1 MTVNN
6 ELEKIESL
14 RSDFEYID
22 GETDGVVMTV
32 GFVGSFY
39 FWGGHTVA
47 KRLALVECF
56 EAYGAAY
63 GSHLKWGWNPDS
75 WRPVNLTKKP
85 FPTLREYIKPLD
97 EDDAIM
103 WYLSSAHDPE
113 EVGNYVASCLTE
125 RGWEE
130 DEPSCFH
137 FQLPL
142 EHAFDTE
149 KLRVLESFLT
159 LCVEKLIPFHGV
171 AGLAAMTVEQGLRWE
186 PEALDLAT
194 RYRALYI
201 EDIVA
206 DLPRAPDGLKGVNW
220 LTFVGDLLTERLGG
234 PKAFATYC
242 QRFNVHPERYA
253 NGFIIRAGATPQLA
267 PVDEPPPDAYVRA
280 NAAIRPLRN
289 GKYESMGSGS
299 IDGELR
305 FNRCTS
311 DLWIRRFD
319 GPGIWPPASFA
330 GLPRGPVGTEPAKK
344 VRIETGKPCVVHGR
358 YRKYPLE
365 PAQPGDGADDIRG
378 PMVVLLPGD
387 LAPFHVTLGP
397 HGEFVSRE
405 VATWE
410 LVAEL

>member
-1 MTVNN
+1 MTISP
-6 ELEKIESL
+6 ELEEIESL

-22 GETDGVVMTV
+22 GETDGVIMTV

-56 EAYGAAY
+56 EAYEEAF
-63 GSHLKWGWNPDS
+63 GSQFKWGWDPDS
-75 WRPVNLTKKP
+75 WKPINLSKKP
-85 FPTLREYIKPLD
+85 FPTLRDYIKPLD
-97 EDDAIM
+97 EDDTIG
-103 WYLSSAHDPE
+103 WYVSSANDPE
-113 EVGNYVASCLTE
+113 EVGDYVASCMTE
-125 RGWEE
+125 RGWE
-130 DEPSCFH
+130 DGRPSCFQ

-142 EHAFDTE
+142 AHAFDAE
-149 KLRVLESFLT
+149 KLRVLETFLT
-159 LCVEKLIPFHGV
+159 LCTEKLIPFHGV
-171 AGLAAMTVEQGLRWE
+171 AGLTATTIEQGLTWE
-186 PEALDLAT
+186 SEALDLAT
-194 RYRALYI
+194 RYRALYV
-201 EDIVA
+201 EDIVT
-206 DLPRAPDGLKGVNW
+206 DRKHSSNGIKGVNW
-220 LTFVGDLLTERLGG
+220 LTYVGDLLTERLGG
-234 PKAFATYC
+234 PKAFAAYC
-242 QRFNVHPERYA
+242 QRFDVQPERYA
-253 NGFIIRAGATPQLA
+253 HGFMIRAGATPQLG
-267 PVDEPPPDAYVRA
+267 PVDEPPPEAYVRA

-330 GLPRGPVGTEPAKK
+330 GLPRGPVGTKPTKK

-365 PAQPGDGADDIRG
+365 PAQPGDGDDDIRG

-405 VATWE
+405 ATTWE

>member
-6 ELEKIESL
+6 ELEKIELL

-22 GETDGVVMTV
+22 GETDGIIMTV

-47 KRLALVECF
+47 SRLALAECF
-56 EAYGAAY
+56 EAYEAAY
-63 GSHLKWGWNPDS
+63 GSHLKWGWDPDS
-75 WRPVNLTKKP
+75 WRPVNLSKKT
-85 FPTLREYIKPLD
+85 FPALREYIKQLD
-97 EDDAIM
+97 EDDAIA
-103 WYLSSAHDPE
+103 WHLSSANDPE
-113 EVGNYVASCLTE
+113 EVGDYVASCLTE

-142 EHAFDTE
+142 AYAFDTE
-149 KLRVLESFLT
+149 KLRALESFLT
-159 LCVEKLIPFHGV
+159 LCVDKLIPFHGV
-171 AGLAAMTVEQGLRWE
+171 AGLAAMTIEQGLRWE

-201 EDIVA
+201 EDIVR
-206 DLPRAPDGLKGVNW
+206 DIRHAPNGIKGVNW

-234 PKAFATYC
+234 PKAFAAYC
-242 QRFNVHPERYA
+242 QRFNVQPERYA
-253 NGFIIRAGATPQLA
+253 NGFIIRAGETPQLG
-267 PVDEPPPDAYVRA
+267 PVDEPPPEAYVRA

-289 GKYESMGSGS
+289 GKYGSMGSGS

-330 GLPRGPVGTEPAKK
+330 GLPRGPVGTKPAKT

-358 YRKYPLE
+358 YRKYPFE
-365 PAQPGDGADDIRG
+365 PAQPGDGDERIRG

-387 LAPFHVTLGP
+387 IAPFHVTLGP

-405 VATWE
+405 IVTWQ

>member
-1 MTVNN
+1 MTIST

-22 GETDGVVMTV
+22 GDTDGIVMTV
-32 GFVGSFY
+32 GFVASFY
-39 FWGGHTVA
+39 FWGGHTTTT
-47 KRLALVECF
+47 RLALAECF
-56 EAYGAAY
+56 DAYKEAYGA
-63 GSHLKWGWNPDS
+63 SLKWARDPDS
-75 WRPVNLTKKP
+75 WDAIKLSKITSSSFRD
-85 FPTLREYIKPLD
+85 YIKLLD
-97 EDDAIM
+97 EDDCIE
-103 WYLSSAHDPE
+103 WYESSGNDPD
-113 EVGNYVASCLTE
+113 EVGDYVVSCLTE
-125 RGWEE
+125 RGWQEQHI
-130 DEPSCFH
+130 SCFQ
-137 FQLPL
+137 FQVPFA
-142 EHAFDTE
+142 HAFETE
-149 KLRVLESFLT
+149 KWEVLKSLLARCAERL
-159 LCVEKLIPFHGV
+159 VPFHGV
-171 AGLAAMTVEQGLRWE
+171 AGLAAATIEQGEDWE

-194 RYRALYI
+194 RYRALSI
-201 EDIVA
+201 EDMVA
-206 DLPRAPDGLKGVNW
+206 DLPHAPDGLKGINW

-234 PKAFATYC
+234 PEAFAVYC
-242 QRFNVHPERYA
+242 QRFNVQPERYA
-253 NGFIIRAGATPQLA
+253 NGFIIRAGDTPQLG
-267 PVDEPPPDAYVRA
+267 PVDEPPPEAYVRA